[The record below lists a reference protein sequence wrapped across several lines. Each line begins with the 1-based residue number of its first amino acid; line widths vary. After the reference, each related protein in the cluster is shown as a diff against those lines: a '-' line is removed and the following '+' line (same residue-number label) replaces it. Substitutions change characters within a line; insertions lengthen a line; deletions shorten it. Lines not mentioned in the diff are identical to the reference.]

1 MFPVDKVELLTLG
14 CSGLREITP
23 VVDHRPVNC
32 QVIKHFLGDEPGE
45 TETGKE
51 GVAPRA
57 GRRRAAAA
65 ARASAVAG
73 WGWGWGA
80 WWGTLCSEVWAPHGD
95 VDTPRS
101 WPPFPVCPVASSPC
115 RDSGALGTSPWRF
128 LRLGRRNGCL
138 SDAANHLALSL
149 LLCKALGASGAWAGG
164 AARGEWAE
172 RAVRGPSWW
181 RVQISSDRASRTVLR
196 PPLGSSTGP

>member
-1 MFPVDKVELLTLG
+1 MDKVELLTLG

-57 GRRRAAAA
+57 AGGGQRRLLGPPRWLGR
-65 ARASAVAG
+65 
-73 WGWGWGA
+73 A

-101 WPPFPVCPVASSPC
+101 WPPFPVCPVASPC

>member
-1 MFPVDKVELLTLG
+1 MLGATGNHSRRRSQAGQLSSDKTLSWRRTWGDRNGKGGCRPESRQVEGSGG
-14 CSGLREITP
+14 CSGLR
-23 VVDHRPVNC
+23 
-32 QVIKHFLGDEPGE
+32 G
-45 TETGKE
+45 
-51 GVAPRA
+51 
-57 GRRRAAAA
+57 
-65 ARASAVAG
+65 G
-73 WGWGWGA
+73 WGGPGGERSVPRSGLLA
-80 WWGTLCSEVWAPHGD
+80 GD

-164 AARGEWAE
+164 AAWGEWAE

-181 RVQISSDRASRTVLR
+181 RVQISSDRASHTVLR

>member
-73 WGWGWGA
+73 EGLVGNA
-80 WWGTLCSEVWAPHGD
+80 L
-95 VDTPRS
+95 
-101 WPPFPVCPVASSPC
+101 FP
-115 RDSGALGTSPWRF
+115 G
-128 LRLGRRNGCL
+128 
-138 SDAANHLALSL
+138 
-149 LLCKALGASGAWAGG
+149 
-164 AARGEWAE
+164 
-172 RAVRGPSWW
+172 
-181 RVQISSDRASRTVLR
+181 
-196 PPLGSSTGP
+196 LGSLRGTWTLPGPGPHFRSVQ

>member
-73 WGWGWGA
+73 WGWGWG
-80 WWGTLCSEVWAPHGD
+80 GLVGN
-95 VDTPRS
+95 
-101 WPPFPVCPVASSPC
+101 
-115 RDSGALGTSPWRF
+115 AL
-128 LRLGRRNGCL
+128 LGG
-138 SDAANHLALSL
+138 
-149 LLCKALGASGAWAGG
+149 
-164 AARGEWAE
+164 
-172 RAVRGPSWW
+172 
-181 RVQISSDRASRTVLR
+181 
-196 PPLGSSTGP
+196 LGSSQGRGHSQVLAPISGLSSSLLSLQRLRGSWDIAVAFPAARAQKRLFVRRCEPPGPFPAALQSPGGLGRLGGRCCTGGVGGAGREGTQLVASTDLL

>member
-45 TETGKE
+45 TEMGKE

-73 WGWGWGA
+73 WGWGVGGLVGNALLGGLGSSWGR
-80 WWGTLCSEVWAPHGD
+80 GHSQVLAPISGLSSSLLSLQ
-95 VDTPRS
+95 RLRGS
-101 WPPFPVCPVASSPC
+101 WDIAVAFPAARAQKRLFVRRCEPPGPFPAALQSP
-115 RDSGALGTSPWRF
+115 GGLG
-128 LRLGRRNGCL
+128 RLGRRCCTG
-138 SDAANHLALSL
+138 
-149 LLCKALGASGAWAGG
+149 GVGG
-164 AARGEWAE
+164 AGREG
-172 RAVRGPSWW
+172 
-181 RVQISSDRASRTVLR
+181 T
-196 PPLGSSTGP
+196 